1 MLQKHLLIFFIII
14 QTSVTPLPKTTAY
27 STEMKE
33 TFNVTMK
40 VGIEG
45 NFLIRVMVWNLGK
58 KVSSLYKW
66 VDAIGSQELKSVKKI
81 KTRIWVFEMYG
92 VESKCWELRAKWCLL
107 YPSNIYMTRVCF
119 HKIFNQ
125 VVKQKWV

>member
-58 KVSSLYKW
+58 KVSSLYK
-66 VDAIGSQELKSVKKI
+66 
-81 KTRIWVFEMYG
+81 
-92 VESKCWELRAKWCLL
+92 
-107 YPSNIYMTRVCF
+107 
-119 HKIFNQ
+119 
-125 VVKQKWV
+125 

>member
-1 MLQKHLLIFFIII
+1 MLQKHLMIFFIII

-45 NFLIRVMVWNLGK
+45 NFLIRVMV
-58 KVSSLYKW
+58 
-66 VDAIGSQELKSVKKI
+66 
-81 KTRIWVFEMYG
+81 
-92 VESKCWELRAKWCLL
+92 
-107 YPSNIYMTRVCF
+107 
-119 HKIFNQ
+119 
-125 VVKQKWV
+125 